1 VVSLPESV
9 ALDDIRFLPALSPK
23 LHLRRG
29 ACSVRRASL
38 FALREPIPRHVAIA
52 VTVGVFATLL
62 AAWVVLSYGGFVRP
76 LFLPTPTAVVQRAI
90 ALYQQE
96 ILIRDIWISNFRVFS
111 GFLMA
116 VVVAIPLGMLAG
128 NLRIFAAAVN
138 PFMGFIRY
146 MPVPAFI
153 PLLVLYA
160 GIDEAP
166 KILLIFIGTVVQMT
180 IMVGDVTR
188 QVQADLIRAALVLG
202 ANSREIFRKVI
213 WRGSLPG
220 IVDVLRINLGF
231 AWTYLV
237 VAELVAASE
246 GMGFRILRSQR
257 FMQTDTIFLYILLI
271 GMLGI
276 LFDLAFRLAHRFAFP
291 WAQEQVRR

>member
-1 VVSLPESV
+1 MAAMPDNTHSTDSG
-9 ALDDIRFLPALSPK
+9 RQ
-23 LHLRRG
+23 RTQR
-29 ACSVRRASL
+29 RRARL
-38 FALREPIPRHVAIA
+38 FALRSPIPHSVSLS
-52 VTVGVFATLL
+52 VTIGLFLSLFGLWAL
-62 AAWVVLSYGGFVRP
+62 ASYGEWVRP
-76 LFLPTPTAVVQRAI
+76 VFLPTPTGVLQRAVT
-90 ALYQQE
+90 LYQQE
-96 ILIRDIWISNFRVFS
+96 ILVRDLWISNVRVFS

-128 NLRIFAAAVN
+128 NMRIFSAAID
-138 PFMGFIRY
+138 PFMGFLRY

-160 GIDEAP
+160 GIDELP

-188 QVQADLIRAALVLG
+188 QVQADLIRAAMVLG
-202 ANSREIFRKVI
+202 ANGREIFRKVI
-213 WRGSLPG
+213 WKGSLPG
-220 IVDVLRINLGF
+220 IVDTLRINLGF

-237 VAELVAASE
+237 VAELVAADE

-271 GMLGI
+271 GLLGI
-276 LFDLAFRLAHRFAFP
+276 IFDFLFRRFHRWAFP
-291 WAQEQVRR
+291 WSQEGLRK

>member
-1 VVSLPESV
+1 MVSPIQSADREEIRVTEWLACALQRSV
-9 ALDDIRFLPALSPK
+9 GSDA
-23 LHLRRG
+23 
-29 ACSVRRASL
+29 VRRKSL
-38 FALREPIPRHVAIA
+38 FALREPIPRSVAVA
-52 VTVGVFATLL
+52 VTVGVFGVLFL
-62 AAWVVLSYGGFVRP
+62 VWVVLSYGGFVRP

-90 ALYQQE
+90 TLYQQE

-116 VVVAIPLGMLAG
+116 MVVAVPLGILAG

-138 PFMGFIRY
+138 PFMGFLRY

-188 QVQADLIRAALVLG
+188 QVQADLIRVAMVLG
-202 ANSREIFRKVI
+202 ADSREIFRKVI
-213 WRGSLPG
+213 WPGSLPG
-220 IVDVLRINLGF
+220 IVDVLRINFGF

-271 GMLGI
+271 GLLGI
-276 LFDLAFRLAHRFAFP
+276 LFDFAFRMAHRLAFP
-291 WAQEQVRR
+291 WAQEKVRR

>member
-1 VVSLPESV
+1 MVSLSESV
-9 ALDDIRFLPALSPK
+9 ALDDIRVLSTLFPK
-23 LHLRRG
+23 RHLCTG
-29 ACSVRRASL
+29 ACRVRRASL
-38 FALREPIPRHVAIA
+38 FALREPIPRPVAIA
-52 VTVGVFATLL
+52 VTVGVFAALF

-76 LFLPTPTAVVQRAI
+76 LFLPTPTAVVQRAVT
-90 ALYQQE
+90 LYQQE
-96 ILIRDIWISNFRVFS
+96 ILVRDIWISNFRVFS

-116 VVVAIPLGMLAG
+116 VVVAVPLGILAG

-188 QVQADLIRAALVLG
+188 QVQADLIRAAMVLG

-276 LFDLAFRLAHRFAFP
+276 LFDLAFRLMHQFAFP
-291 WAQEQVRR
+291 WAHEQVRR

>member
-1 VVSLPESV
+1 V
-9 ALDDIRFLPALSPK
+9 IK
-23 LHLRRG
+23 Q
-29 ACSVRRASL
+29 SL
-38 FALREPIPRHVAIA
+38 FALRAPIPRHVSIA
-52 VTVGVFATLL
+52 VTAGVFLAIL
-62 AAWVVLSYGGFVRP
+62 AAWVVLSYGGFVRAV
-76 LFLPTPTAVVQRAI
+76 FLPTPTAVLERAVT
-90 ALYQQE
+90 LYRSE
-96 ILIRDIWISNFRVFS
+96 ILVADIWISNVRVFS

-116 VVVAIPLGMLAG
+116 AVVAIPLGMLAG
-128 NLRIFAAAVN
+128 NLGIFAAAIN
-138 PFMGFIRY
+138 PFMGFLRY

-180 IMVGDVTR
+180 IMIGDVTR
-188 QVQADLIRAALVLG
+188 QVQADLIRAAMVLG
-202 ANSREIFRKVI
+202 ATGNEIFRKVI

-220 IVDVLRINLGF
+220 VVDVLRINLGF

-237 VAELVAASE
+237 VAELVAAGE

-271 GMLGI
+271 GLLGI
-276 LFDLAFRLAHRFAFP
+276 LFDFAFRQLHRRAFP
-291 WAQEQVRR
+291 WAQEQLRS

>member
-1 VVSLPESV
+1 MV
-9 ALDDIRFLPALSPK
+9 AAFDDVRFIFHRFPDPA
-23 LHLRRG
+23 RRMET
-29 ACSVRRASL
+29 ARLKRASL
-38 FALREPIPRHVAIA
+38 FALREPIPRRVALA
-52 VTVGVFATLL
+52 VTVGVFATL
-62 AAWVVLSYGGFVRP
+62 AVAWVVLSYGGFVRP
-76 LFLPTPTAVVQRAI
+76 LFLPTPTAVLERAVF
-90 ALYQQE
+90 LYREE
-96 ILIRDIWISNFRVFS
+96 ILVRDIWISNVRVFS

-116 VVVAIPLGMLAG
+116 MVVAIPLGMLAG
-128 NLRIFAAAVN
+128 NLPIFAAAVN

-188 QVQADLIRAALVLG
+188 RVQPELIRAAMVLG
-202 ANSREIFRKVI
+202 ADSREIFRKVI

-237 VAELVAASE
+237 VAELVAANE

-257 FMQTDTIFLYILLI
+257 FLQTDTIFLYILLI
-271 GMLGI
+271 GLLGI
-276 LFDLAFRLAHRFAFP
+276 LFDFAFRQLHRFAFP
-291 WAQEQVRR
+291 WVRERVRG